1 MHALRP
7 ASPLHQL
14 ESSHVSESY
23 HKKRI
28 LDYIN
33 NINPAHWPET
43 DITIPSSS
51 PSDRH
56 ATKSRNLTY
65 ADGLAYREALISR
78 KINVVGEIPPSYGE
92 PNPDYE
98 LPSTLTAPT
107 EVENSLRHAYL
118 NRIRAVGLATLRLSM
133 PFFVT
138 EWLIDMPELK
148 YHVSMHFKTEPLKP
162 QKTMLRP
169 LNISDPDIVVGY
181 NWKSIRGD
189 YKLAFDEVPD
199 SLRFAFPI
207 VLDTH
212 FAFPF
217 FSIEMRSDAEQGPSR
232 NLHLAALMLRGL
244 GYFHQKAYGK
254 NDEADKFDGK
264 VRVLTATISR
274 NDVNVF
280 GHWTNGDPGDPKK
293 EEFYAARHGLET
305 LCKWMMKENRKW
317 IAPGLQELA
326 KA

>member
-1 MHALRP
+1 M
-7 ASPLHQL
+7 
-14 ESSHVSESY
+14 
-23 HKKRI
+23 
-28 LDYIN
+28 
-33 NINPAHWPET
+33 T
-43 DITIPSSS
+43 
-51 PSDRH
+51 
-56 ATKSRNLTY
+56 ATATQSRKLTY

-92 PNPDYE
+92 RNRDYE
-98 LPSTLTAPT
+98 LPSTLTAPI

-118 NRIRAVGLATLRLSM
+118 NRIRAVGLATLKVSM
-133 PFFVT
+133 SFFVN

-148 YHVSMHFKTEPLKP
+148 YHVSMRFKTEPLRR

-181 NWKSIRGD
+181 DWKSIRGD
-189 YKLAFDEVPD
+189 YKLALHEVPD

-207 VLDTH
+207 LLDPH

-244 GYFHQKAYGK
+244 GHFYQRAYGK

-280 GHWTNGDPGDPKK
+280 GHWTNGDPGDPNVAYEHFLIRKWRFEEK
-293 EEFYAARHGLET
+293 EEFYAARHGLQT
-305 LCKWMMKENRKW
+305 LCRWMMEENRKW
-317 IAPGLQELA
+317 IVSCMQELA